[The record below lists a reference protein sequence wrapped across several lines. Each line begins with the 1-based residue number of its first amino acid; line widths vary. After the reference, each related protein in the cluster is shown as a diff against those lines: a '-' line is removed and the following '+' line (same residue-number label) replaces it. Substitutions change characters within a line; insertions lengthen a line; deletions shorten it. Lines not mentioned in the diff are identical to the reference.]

1 MTPIRPALIA
11 DCDAI
16 GAVHVAAWRE
26 TYRGLLPDRL
36 RWSGPLLRSPEALWR
51 GLVQPAA
58 VERWVAGDVRDDSDR
73 VGLLQCL
80 FAELWR
86 FTRAGGELEALAAG
100 G

>member
-1 MTPIRPALIA
+1 VPEEVRRRTDKARFR
-11 DCDAI
+11 
-16 GAVHVAAWRE
+16 HVLL
-26 TYRGLLPDRL
+26 RGLAPDRL

-51 GLVQPAA
+51 GFVEPAA
-58 VERWVAGDVRDDSDR
+58 VERWLAGDVRDDGDR

-86 FTRAGGELEALAAG
+86 FTRAGGELRSLAAG